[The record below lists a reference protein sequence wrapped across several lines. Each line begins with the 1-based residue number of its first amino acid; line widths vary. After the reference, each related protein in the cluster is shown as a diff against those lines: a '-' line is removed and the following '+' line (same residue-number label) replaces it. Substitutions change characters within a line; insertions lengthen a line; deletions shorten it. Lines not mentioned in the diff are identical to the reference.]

1 MTFGWLRAALLA
13 LLLSCAAAFAQDV
26 GEPVDYALWSDRAAE
41 AQEVV
46 EDAEASNQA
55 LEVLRADI
63 ATWRERFLAAQNV
76 NAARIATLQAQI
88 DALGEPPP
96 DGAGE
101 PPEIAERRQQL
112 RDQMQELL
120 VPVRRAE
127 EAFTL
132 ADGIVA
138 EIDAIIRDRQTEELL
153 ELGPS
158 PLNPTLWRPAL
169 FDLAGSF
176 ARSVT
181 ELRDRVAEPALRAEA
196 RVNLL
201 PILGLCTFALLLM
214 VRGRRWTQRGVDM
227 LRGDRS
233 RGSGVFRFLLSLGYI
248 VLPLLG
254 IFALAEALEM
264 TGLFG
269 TRLTLLL
276 ERIPIWAVILLGTQ
290 WLADQAFNEDDD
302 VAAVPLDPGDRR
314 EARTFARALSVL
326 VVLRSILA
334 TLTEIDGYG
343 PATAAVAGF
352 PLLLLTGIALIQL
365 GRIRTRSETAEAS
378 VEAGETTLFRQRV
391 ATLISRGAI
400 FAGVA
405 GPALAAVGYR
415 NIGEALVY
423 PAVATLALFGIVV
436 VLQGFFNSLFKL
448 MTGKSAAE
456 SDSLVPVM
464 VGFALT
470 LAAVPA
476 LALVWGAR
484 PSDLTEIWAR
494 FQAGL
499 MLGEARIRPGDFVAV
514 ILVFMLG
521 FIITRLVQGALRSSV
536 LPRTRIDPGG
546 QTAIVSGLGYVG
558 IAIAGVAA
566 ITAGGLD
573 LSSLAIVA
581 GALSVG
587 IGFGLRTVV
596 ENFVSGILLLIE
608 RPISEGDWIEVGG
621 THGIVKD
628 IAVRATR
635 IETFDRFDVIVPNAD
650 LISGVVRNYTRGNV
664 LGRIV
669 VPVKVAYGTET
680 RKVESIL
687 LNIVRTHDMVLMNPE
702 PYIYFKGFAE
712 GVLEFEIRAILRD
725 VNVIL
730 DVITDMNHAVVAR
743 FAEEG
748 IEIPFPQRDLWLR
761 NPETL
766 RNARMP
772 DRGVDRREAADSP
785 AEARARRARPRGDR
799 PENGRQEDP
808 E

>member
-1 MTFGWLRAALLA
+1 MAFGWLRAALLA
-13 LLLSCAAAFAQDV
+13 LLLSCAAAFAQDE
-26 GEPVDYALWSDRAAE
+26 GGAVDYELWSDRAAE
-41 AQEVV
+41 AQELV
-46 EDAEASNQA
+46 ERGEASNQA

-76 NAARIATLQAQI
+76 NSARIATLQAQI
-88 DALGEPPP
+88 DALGEAPES
-96 DGAGE
+96 GAE
-101 PPEIAERRQQL
+101 PPEIYDRRQQL
-112 RDQMQELL
+112 REQMRELM

-138 EIDAIIRDRQTEELL
+138 EIDAIIRDRQTEEML

-158 PLNPTLWRPAL
+158 PLNPTLWRPAVS
-169 FDLAGSF
+169 DLAGSV
-176 ARSVT
+176 ARSVG
-181 ELRDRVAEPALRAEA
+181 EFRERLAEPALRAEA
-196 RVNLL
+196 RANLL
-201 PILGLCTFALLLM
+201 PILGLTGFALLLM
-214 VRGRRWTQRGVDM
+214 VRGRRWTHLGVDM

-233 RGSGVFRFLLSLGYI
+233 RGSGVFRFLLSLGQI

-276 ERIPIWAVILLGTQ
+276 EQIPIWAVILLGTQ

-314 EARTFARALSVL
+314 EARTYARALSVL
-326 VVLRSILA
+326 IVMRSILA
-334 TLTEIDGYG
+334 ALTDIDEYG
-343 PATAAVAGF
+343 PATTAVVGF
-352 PLLLLTGIALIQL
+352 PLLLLAGISLVQL
-365 GRIRTRSETAEAS
+365 GRIRTRSAAAEAS

-391 ATLISRGAI
+391 ATLLSRGAI
-400 FAGVA
+400 LVGVA
-405 GPALAAVGYR
+405 APVLAAIGYR
-415 NIGEALVY
+415 NLGEALVY
-423 PAVATLALFGIVV
+423 PAVATLALFGMVV
-436 VLQGFFNSLFKL
+436 VLQGFFNSLYKL
-448 MTGKSAAE
+448 TTGVSAAE
-456 SDSLVPVM
+456 SDSLVPVL
-464 VGFALT
+464 VGFVLT

-484 PSDLTEIWAR
+484 LADLTEIWAR
-494 FQAGL
+494 FQEGL
-499 MLGEARIRPGDFVAV
+499 MLGEARIRPGDFIAV

-521 FIITRLVQGALRSSV
+521 FVITRLVQGALRSSV

-664 LGRIV
+664 LGRVV
-669 VPVKVAYGTET
+669 VPVKVAYGTDT

-687 LNIVRTHDMVLMNPE
+687 LNIARTHDMVLMNPE
-702 PYIYFKGFAE
+702 PYIYFKGFDE

-730 DVITDMNHAVVAR
+730 DVITDMNHSVIAR
-743 FAEEG
+743 LAEEG

-766 RNARMP
+766 PGAGQPRPKR
-772 DRGVDRREAADSP
+772 AAASS
-785 AEARARRARPRGDR
+785 AEGTAAGAARPRGDR
-799 PENGRQEDP
+799 PESYSGQEDP